1 MSRSAVWRRPS
12 APPARAH
19 PRSGARAASVAFALT
34 LCAVVGALPSAAPAV
49 ARPTA
54 PAERAVAPR
63 MRGAAAVA
71 APEPGDGASWRR
83 VAQLGGA
90 PTAVAVDGRLA
101 VLGVAE
107 SLWVVDLTVDNRPRV
122 IGRTPLLG
130 ATVVDV
136 SLGGGRAVAAL
147 GGAGIVV
154 VDVTMPTAP
163 AVLARFDGD
172 ASSLAVAGDR
182 VVACGGS
189 ACRVVRTAGDDAP
202 AIVGSAAFSGA
213 AGPVAAAHGRA
224 YVAVDASQDG
234 GGVVLHVVDITDP
247 TGMQTLQTKALIASP
262 VRGLG
267 VAGDWLYL
275 VQDTGDLRAYDLGDG
290 GPPVPRGGVRVPAGV
305 GATGA
310 HPLAVAGD
318 RVYVASG
325 LEVSAIDVSQPTLPR
340 FVGATPVD
348 GFVAAVAA
356 TPSRVY
362 VANHA
367 DLLGGRRAFHGLEV
381 LAAAAD
387 GPALP
392 LGSLDEAW
400 HAYGVAIHR
409 QRYAVVAAGRSGLR
423 VVDIAADGGPR
434 EVGRWQGEAELV
446 DVALV
451 GDVAYAADAGTRA
464 MVHLVDLS
472 DPLLP
477 RGIGAVA
484 EPAPRAGAIV
494 RAGRFVAVGL
504 EPRQLVVLDAA
515 DARAPRLAAQLDL
528 PGATLALA
536 VRGQQL
542 FVLTGRP
549 ERRPMLL
556 VLDVGPGG
564 AVAARTAVS
573 LDLPLDERARFG
585 LTVVGDVAVVAADGQ
600 AVALDA
606 SALPPR
612 ELSRLDLP
620 HPAVGLAGGGTQAVA
635 AGGGLTLL
643 DVGDGTDLRVRS
655 TTAWPAAWP
664 EVRNAVAVE
673 GRTVAAAQWDA
684 GLSLAELPEAPWPA
698 AAPAEPPATVT
709 AVSDPT
715 ATATAASEPSA
726 TAAVATVTATVT
738 AAPTAVASPAPAT
751 PPVPTAPASAT
762 PEATATDAAAT
773 ATVVAVPTAGVTAPP
788 PTVAPATPAAVLTP
802 PAAPSPS
809 ATRRSSTPTSAA
821 ARRPTTLYLP
831 LAVVEACP
839 PKNVFSDIVLVVDAS
854 TSMALLTP
862 SGQQKIDAAID
873 AVWTFLDG
881 LRLVPGGD
889 RAAIVAFNGAA
900 TTLQELTSERRRLV
914 SALRRIA
921 LAPRSRV
928 DAGID
933 AAAAELSVRGRPDR
947 NRAMVVLSDGKANPV
962 APSAVVASART
973 ARQMGLGVFVVGV
986 GPDMDAPT
994 LRAMAGAATRY
1005 FGAPDP
1011 DQLRTIYAQLA
1022 RTVPCPA
1029 AGYWGKR

>member
-1 MSRSAVWRRPS
+1 MSRSAVWRRLP
-12 APPARAH
+12 APFARLR
-19 PRSGARAASVAFALT
+19 PRRARCLTSVAFALT
-34 LCAVVGALPSAAPAV
+34 LSAAIGALRSSSPAAAQ
-49 ARPTA
+49 RTA
-54 PAERAVAPR
+54 PSDHGGAHAARAAEW
-63 MRGAAAVA
+63 AAE
-71 APEPGDGASWRR
+71 PEPGDDGAWRR
-83 VAQLGGA
+83 VAQVGGA

-107 SLWVVDLTVDNRPRV
+107 SLWIVDLTVDNRPRV
-122 IGRTPLLG
+122 IGRTGLLG

-136 SLGGGRAVAAL
+136 ALGDGRAVAAL

-154 VDVTMPTAP
+154 VDVALPTAP

-172 ASSLAVAGDR
+172 ATGLAVAGDR

-202 AIVGSAAFSGA
+202 VIVGSAAFSGA
-213 AGPVAAAHGRA
+213 VGPVAAALGRA
-224 YVAVDASQDG
+224 YVAVDASQEG
-234 GGVVLHVVDITDP
+234 GGVALHVVDITDP

-267 VAGDWLYL
+267 VAGDWLFL
-275 VQDTGDLRAYDLGDG
+275 VQDTGDLRAYDLSG
-290 GPPVPRGGVRVPAGV
+290 GGQPVPRGGVRVPAGV
-305 GATGA
+305 LATGA

-325 LEVSAIDVSQPTLPR
+325 LEVSAIDVSQPTQPR

-348 GFVAAVAA
+348 GFIAAVAA

-381 LAAAAD
+381 LAAAVD
-387 GPALP
+387 GPALR

-446 DVALV
+446 DVAVV

-464 MVHLVDLS
+464 MVQLVDLS

-477 RGIGAVA
+477 RGIGVVA

-494 RAGRFVAVGL
+494 RIGRFVAVGL

-515 DARAPRLAAQLDL
+515 DARAPRPAAQLDL

-556 VLDVGPGG
+556 VLDIRPDG
-564 AVAARTAVS
+564 AVAARSAVT
-573 LDLPLDERARFG
+573 LDVPLFERSRFG
-585 LTVVGDVAVVAADGQ
+585 LTVVGDVAVVAADGL
-600 AVALDA
+600 AVALDVA
-606 SALPPR
+606 ALPPR
-612 ELSRLDLP
+612 ELGRLDLP
-620 HPAVGLAGGGTQAVA
+620 HPAVGLAGGGGHVIA
-635 AGGGLTLL
+635 AGGGLSLL
-643 DVGDGTDLRVRS
+643 AIGDGTDLRLRS
-655 TTAWPAAWP
+655 TTAWPAGWP
-664 EVRNAVAVE
+664 EVRNAVVVE

-684 GLSLAELPEAPWPA
+684 GLSLAELAEPPWPA
-698 AAPAEPPATVT
+698 AEPAEPPATST
-709 AVSDPT
+709 AE
-715 ATATAASEPSA
+715 SEPTA
-726 TAAVATVTATVT
+726 TAAVATVAATVAATPTATS
-738 AAPTAVASPAPAT
+738 ASPAPAT
-751 PPVPTAPASAT
+751 PPVPTEPPSAT
-762 PEATATDAAAT
+762 PDATATLGVATATPVAAT
-773 ATVVAVPTAGVTAPP
+773 ATRTAGATAALPTAAPSTA
-788 PTVAPATPAAVLTP
+788 ASATAAAATSL

-809 ATRRSSTPTSAA
+809 ATRRVSSPTAAA
-821 ARRPTTLYLP
+821 ARRPTRLYLP

-962 APSAVVASART
+962 APSAVVAAART

-994 LRAMAGAATRY
+994 LRAMAGAATRF

-1011 DQLRTIYAQLA
+1011 DQLRAIYAQLA